1 MGFFEK
7 IGRLRRSS
15 GIPTK
20 DEFRDQRVYDYTS
33 AEGRVNTAEWLFA
46 QAKSERT
53 GQENLWKKYD
63 DYYNGSHEVAAELQE
78 QLTLQG
84 IEWTPPAIPDP
95 YIMVESQIIPEVP
108 QPEFRG
114 RDDDQDGEW
123 AKKRA
128 FAVKY
133 ICEANRLNDMNT
145 SNERR
150 LRKYGDAFWK
160 AYWDDEMRCGNR
172 RGDIRIKDI
181 PVEDIYIDPTAGKDG
196 LQAAEYVVYVY
207 SMHKL
212 RFWRTYREELQEK
225 GISLDDITGRRYQTE
240 EGMFEP
246 FTAGS
251 DAQEDLVQV
260 MEFWFKQPEDAE
272 DGVEAGSIACSIQAG
287 GQEIRYI
294 EKYWEETGK
303 QCRLF
308 PFVHYWCIRD
318 ESQFYN
324 RSELAPILSMV
335 DAADR
340 ELSMGILND
349 AFMANDIVLVE
360 EGALPPGEGFTNAPG
375 ALVTVNPGRAGGVAR
390 LGGLSD
396 GVRCLGMVEWMLTQI
411 QRTNR
416 NFDSNNGRETSR
428 VSTASGLL
436 QLRTDAQ
443 EQQRLKRADRDAG
456 FCRLYEL
463 LDWLALEFYRDD
475 RLLFI
480 GAKDEHEK
488 GEMLR
493 YNGEAFAMQS
503 AAEFNA
509 LGEEMAPEE
518 IYYPRVDVTVSVG
531 DALGKSP
538 SMTLQVLDKLAA
550 IPVTTENWRLLASE
564 LELLDVP
571 GKQEII
577 DRWRQQF
584 EPKVP
589 PEVLAALESD
599 PAFLQMIGGIVNTTN
614 AKRAAAAS
622 QNAFPGM
629 GGIPAFPS
637 PAQGGGVPAIKPQA
651 AMMM

>member
-1 MGFFEK
+1 MGFF
-7 IGRLRRSS
+7 GTVRDRLLGERPITKEDFEQQRIYEYSS
-15 GIPTK
+15 P
-20 DEFRDQRVYDYTS
+20 
-33 AEGRVNTAEWLFA
+33 EGRVNTAEWLLS

-53 GQENLWKKYD
+53 GQEALWKRYE
-63 DYYNGSHEVAAELQE
+63 DYYNGEHSVAAELQE
-78 QLTLQG
+78 QLEMQG
-84 IEWTPPAIPDP
+84 VPWTPPAIPDP

-133 ICEANRLNDMNT
+133 ICEANRIDDMNT

-160 AYWDDEMRCGNR
+160 AYWDDEMRCGNH
-172 RGDIRIKDI
+172 RGDIRVIDV
-181 PVEDIYIDPTAGKDG
+181 PVEDIYIDPTAGKGG

-251 DAQEDLVQV
+251 NAQEDLVQV
-260 MEFWFKQPEDAE
+260 MEFWFKQPEDTE
-272 DGVEAGSIACSIQAG
+272 GGVEAGSIACSIQAG

-294 EKYWEETGK
+294 ENYWEETGK

-318 ESQFYN
+318 ETQFYN

-360 EGALPPGEGFTNAPG
+360 EGALPPGEEFTNVPG
-375 ALVTVNPGRAGGVAR
+375 AKVTVNPGRAGGVVR

-396 GVRCLGMVEWMLTQI
+396 GVRCLSMVEWMLTQI

-463 LDWLALEFYRDD
+463 LDWLALEFYRDN

-493 YNGEAFAMQS
+493 YNGAAFAMQN
-503 AAEFNA
+503 AAEVNA
-509 LGEEMAPEE
+509 QGEELAAEE
-518 IYYPRVDVTVSVG
+518 VYYPRVDVTVSVG

-584 EPKVP
+584 DPKVP
-589 PEVLAALESD
+589 PEVLAALERD
-599 PAFLQMIGGIVNTTN
+599 PVFLQTVSGIVARTD
-614 AKRAAAAS
+614 AKNELRAV
-622 QNAFPGM
+622 Q
-629 GGIPAFPS
+629 GGFAGAGNISALPNPV
-637 PAQGGGVPAIKPQA
+637 QGGGVPVIEPQA